1 LILQIPVRSDIPAY
15 EFQITLEGRPYRL
28 AFRYNKRRE
37 RWAMDIM
44 NQQGDALLS
53 GIPILVG
60 MDLTSRFRVDGG
72 PPGRFFVVD
81 SSNQD
86 LPPMDADFGNRVL
99 LYYEEAES
107 G

>member
-15 EFQITLEGRPYRL
+15 EFQITLEGTPYRL
-28 AFRYNKRRE
+28 SFRYNRRRE
-37 RWAMDIM
+37 RWAMDIK
-44 NQQGDALLS
+44 NQQGDSILS

-60 MDLTSRFRVDGG
+60 MDLTSRFRAEGG
-72 PPGRFFVVD
+72 PPGRFFAVD

-86 LPPMDADFGNRVL
+86 LPPTEADLGNRVL
-99 LYYEEAES
+99 LYYEEANS